1 MPLPRRSRD
10 SSELPR
16 PLHTPTGLTRGS
28 QVHSRARHIH
38 TACHG
43 TAYRHLEREVRQAR
57 FEGGVRTKHILLA
70 VVFML
75 TLVVIAATAVW
86 AMLRGRKPT
95 DVLSESE
102 KARVQRAMLLVK
114 ARAHSRD
121 WPEIE
126 NRSRDAPRVRDYGQ
140 VMGEACREARLSGR
154 ETTPESPRAVQ
165 SLPHAHPKPQPFA
178 SMCVASAT
186 VKRER
191 ASHGR
196 RGRRGRRGGWQGSV
210 AWQGERKRN
219 RRLMCPRRSEPS
231 LSSLLYITNFGRDGF
246 CVSFWRCCRRSVGAV
261 CAAAA
266 LSGAARLACGS

>member
-28 QVHSRARHIH
+28 LPCARCTPFHLPSSRQVHSRARHIH

-57 FEGGVRTKHILLA
+57 FEGGVRTKHVLLA

-95 DVLSESE
+95 DVLSDSE

-126 NRSRDAPRVRDYGQ
+126 TRSRDAPRVRDYGQ
-140 VMGEACREARLSGR
+140 VMGEACREARLTGR

-165 SLPHAHPKPQPFA
+165 SLPPTPIA

-231 LSSLLYITNFGRDGF
+231 LVTLVHYDLRP
-246 CVSFWRCCRRSVGAV
+246 
-261 CAAAA
+261 
-266 LSGAARLACGS
+266 